1 MARTYDDLMCYSVP
15 LVLRVTQSHFNDLIQ
30 GKTLCPS
37 SDVPALGSIRKVLS
51 IACEVLEA

>member
-1 MARTYDDLMCYSVP
+1 MCYSVP

-51 IACEVLEA
+51 IACEILEA